1 MAQLTFNDY
10 MERISMIDLLTH
22 AGFKP
27 VRGKGKLW
35 PWFAQT
41 YTDAGGKTVTT
52 DKFMVSGSRSGMCS
66 RPPEQ
71 KNYNLLSFIKTFPYY
86 FPEYQPGM
94 NLDKLVNDVCRS
106 ILNQP
111 KEESRAEVMER
122 LDREPFDL
130 SHFDTIGY
138 NREDRTNTVQFYPY
152 FRQRGIDMMTQ
163 IAFSEHFML
172 AANNQRKD
180 GKVHYSLCFPY
191 QQPGYDKIIG
201 MEQRG
206 KPRKD
211 GTTYKGMALGTD
223 STNGLW
229 IANLTGKPLNEAK
242 KVMWFESA
250 YDAMACYQIMRKA
263 KEPVKAV
270 YVSTGGSVSKTQV
283 AHMLEHT
290 PEAEHH
296 LCFDRDKAGL
306 MFSCNFMMQK
316 EGRNYSSTISDGT
329 LHFVDRTHEDQ
340 NDHVDFDLKTFS
352 IEDFRE
358 KMGLKDDRTVFHP
371 CASGYKDW
379 NDQLLDK
386 PSEKEILGSDVG
398 EKESEEE
405 NQGKGIKL

>member
-1 MAQLTFNDY
+1 
-10 MERISMIDLLTH
+10 
-22 AGFKP
+22 
-27 VRGKGKLW
+27 
-35 PWFAQT
+35 
-41 YTDAGGKTVTT
+41 
-52 DKFMVSGSRSGMCS
+52 
-66 RPPEQ
+66 
-71 KNYNLLSFIKTFPYY
+71 
-86 FPEYQPGM
+86 
-94 NLDKLVNDVCRS
+94 
-106 ILNQP
+106 
-111 KEESRAEVMER
+111 
-122 LDREPFDL
+122 
-130 SHFDTIGY
+130 
-138 NREDRTNTVQFYPY
+138 
-152 FRQRGIDMMTQ
+152 MMTQ
-163 IAFSEHFML
+163 IAFANHFML

-191 QQPGYDKIIG
+191 QQPGFDKIIG

-316 EGRNYSSTISDGT
+316 EGRNYSSTISDGM

>member
-1 MAQLTFNDY
+1 
-10 MERISMIDLLTH
+10 MESLCFGNVSLRPQPLVIFSPL
-22 AGFKP
+22 AGMLP
-27 VRGKGKLW
+27 IANHIIRLKLSAEEAIRAL
-35 PWFAQT
+35 PHQRT
-41 YTDAGGKTVTT
+41 Q
-52 DKFMVSGSRSGMCS
+52 RH
-66 RPPEQ
+66 
-71 KNYNLLSFIKTFPYY
+71 NLLSFIKTFPHY

-94 NLDKLVNDVCRS
+94 NLDKLVNDVCRM

-111 KEESRAEVMER
+111 MEESRAEVMER
-122 LDREPFDL
+122 LNREPFNL
-130 SHFDTIGY
+130 SHFDTIEF
-138 NREDRTNTVQFYPY
+138 NREDKTNTVQFYPY
-152 FRQRGIDMMTQ
+152 FRQRGIDMLTQ
-163 IAFSEHFML
+163 IAFADHFML

-191 QQPGYDKIIG
+191 QQPGFDKIIG

-229 IANLTGKPLNEAK
+229 IANLTGKPLKEAK

-358 KMGLKDDRTVFHP
+358 KMELKDYRTVFHP

-386 PSEKEILGSDVG
+386 PSENEILGSDLG
-398 EKESEEE
+398 ERTREEE
-405 NQGKGIKL
+405 TLGKGIKL